1 MPCVILIRGVQSSN
15 VCFQEKS
22 TSPSKLSVDVL
33 CDFQRCDPA
42 LNPHA
47 LAAVSKVVLEITQ
60 SRYYSFHHRVERIDR
75 ESLDNMTLCTVL
87 HAAPFPRRLL
97 TNCLRQPGRVGFSPE
112 LN

>member
-1 MPCVILIRGVQSSN
+1 M
-15 VCFQEKS
+15 
-22 TSPSKLSVDVL
+22 L

-60 SRYYSFHHRVERIDR
+60 SRYYSFDHHVERIDR
-75 ESLDNMTLCTVL
+75 EPLDNMTLRTVL

-97 TNCLRQPGRVGFSPE
+97 TSCLRQLGRVGFSPE